1 MIRDEYNKKKQTT
14 AKFSVKEERKKKEMG
29 ERNYYAS
36 QIPKITDMCKALSTS
51 FLITLIFLS
60 LAYAVILLSF
70 IVLRNTET
78 PYSTTK
84 FIVYTSIFGA
94 LVVFYAL
101 WHLVIKPAQ
110 LRKAERYKAEI
121 DRINAENLKKMSY
134 RYTPS
139 QKVNAAK
146 PGESEVSAA
155 ENADKT
161 SENADKTAEND
172 KNTADN
178 A

>member
-1 MIRDEYNKKKQTT
+1 
-14 AKFSVKEERKKKEMG
+14 MG

-94 LVVFYAL
+94 LVVFYVL

-161 SENADKTAEND
+161 AEND

>member
-14 AKFSVKEERKKKEMG
+14 AKFSAKEERKKKELG
-29 ERNYYAS
+29 ERNYYAM

-51 FLITLIFLS
+51 FLITMIFLAI
-60 LAYAVILLSF
+60 AYAVILLSF
-70 IVLRNTET
+70 IVLRDTET

-94 LVVFYAL
+94 LVVFFVL
-101 WHLVIKPAQ
+101 WHLVIKPAE
-110 LRKAERYKAEI
+110 LRKVERYKAEI

-134 RYTPS
+134 RYVPT
-139 QKVNAAK
+139 QAVNVAK
-146 PGESEVSAA
+146 SADDEKCAA
-155 ENADKT
+155 ENAI
-161 SENADKTAEND
+161 KTAEND
-172 KNTADN
+172 KNTAGN

>member
-1 MIRDEYNKKKQTT
+1 MIRDEYNKKKET
-14 AKFSVKEERKKKEMG
+14 AVKFNAKEERKKKELG
-29 ERNYYAS
+29 ERSYYAM

-51 FLITLIFLS
+51 FLITLIFLAI
-60 LAYAVILLSF
+60 AYAVVLLSF

-94 LVVFYAL
+94 LVIFFVL
-101 WHLVIKPAQ
+101 WHLVIKPAE
-110 LRKAERYKAEI
+110 LRKVERYKAEI

-134 RYTPS
+134 RYVPA
-139 QKVNAAK
+139 QKINVAK
-146 PGESEVSAA
+146 EA
-155 ENADKT
+155 ND
-161 SENADKTAEND
+161 D
-172 KNTADN
+172 KNTAEN

>member
-14 AKFSVKEERKKKEMG
+14 AKFSAKEERKKKEMG

-51 FLITLIFLS
+51 LLITLIFLS

-121 DRINAENLKKMSY
+121 DRINAENLKKNELSLH
-134 RYTPS
+134 
-139 QKVNAAK
+139 AFAK
-146 PGESEVSAA
+146 GKRR
-155 ENADKT
+155 KT
-161 SENADKTAEND
+161 GRKRNKRGGKRRQNVG
-172 KNTADN
+172 KR
-178 A
+178 

>member
-14 AKFSVKEERKKKEMG
+14 AKFSAKEERKKKELG
-29 ERNYYAS
+29 ERNYYAM

-51 FLITLIFLS
+51 FLITMIFLAI
-60 LAYAVILLSF
+60 AYAVILLSF
-70 IVLRNTET
+70 IVLRDTET

-94 LVVFYAL
+94 LVIFFVL
-101 WHLVIKPAQ
+101 WHLVINPAE
-110 LRKAERYKAEI
+110 LRKVERYKAEI

-134 RYTPS
+134 RYVPA
-139 QKVNAAK
+139 QAVNAVK
-146 PGESEVSAA
+146 PTDDENNTA
-155 ENADKT
+155 ENAT
-161 SENADKTAEND
+161 KTAEND
-172 KNTADN
+172 KNTTEN

>member
-1 MIRDEYNKKKQTT
+1 MIRDEYNKKKQ
-14 AKFSVKEERKKKEMG
+14 AAVKFNAKEERKKKELG
-29 ERNYYAS
+29 ERNYYAL

-51 FLITLIFLS
+51 FLITLIFLA

-94 LVVFYAL
+94 LVVFYVL

-110 LRKAERYKAEI
+110 LRKVERYKAEI
-121 DRINAENLKKMSY
+121 DRINAENLKKMSC
-134 RYTPS
+134 RYAPKQTAN
-139 QKVNAAK
+139 VAK
-146 PGESEVSAA
+146 DANGDKSAA
-155 ENADKT
+155 ENAIKT
-161 SENADKTAEND
+161 DDSD
-172 KNTADN
+172 KNTAEN